1 MVVFLIL
8 CILALSVSL
17 IYFLSR
23 EKTEI
28 PFIDT
33 PVQSLKSASTSSEES
48 HSISKPVITKDDFIK
63 KLNLNDPNS
72 LNLNLNV
79 TVTSGTSA
87 QKNNI
92 DTSISGSIIKKGE
105 DLFVINPNAPYP
117 LTLMVKEGDV
127 AFKIKDYLDSESIG
141 EYCTNKAIYLF
152 ARHNVRCLELDN
164 EISRIIGAI
173 NSVIEK
179 HKENSVEWKESSEKD
194 KLDMETEFRL
204 NALNALEQK
213 PVNEYSLE
221 YLIKAQVRNIEE
233 DDDILSFFEN
243 REDLYDFFVRRLEK
257 NNRVQQIPAN
267 DYQRKN
273 WETLVELGFALRGQD
288 LGIEE
293 IIEMIRMKDIN
304 EMFSDRIDKPFARKA
319 KAYEF
324 ALSQPDIK
332 DKLSHILS
340 FRELFKIKIGAKY
353 DVEEIK
359 KCWETVRAQ
368 YDLIRDTYVMGYRNA
383 ETLKNGNYGDGWI
396 ITADDCCESCRKNHE
411 KKYKTRPRLI
421 PPYHI
426 GCNCR
431 VEVNFE

>member
-1 MVVFLIL
+1 MIIFLIL
-8 CILALSVSL
+8 CILVLFVSL

-23 EKTEI
+23 KETVT

-33 PVQSLKSASTSSEES
+33 PVQSLKSARTSFDVS
-48 HSISKPVITKDDFIK
+48 HSISKPIINEDDFINRS
-63 KLNLNDPNS
+63 NLNDPNS
-72 LNLNLNV
+72 PNLKLNV
-79 TVTSGTSA
+79 TVTSGISA
-87 QKNNI
+87 QKKNI

-105 DLFVINPNAPYP
+105 DLFVINPNAPYQ
-117 LTLMVKEGDV
+117 LTLMVKESDV
-127 AFKIKDYLDSESIG
+127 AFKIKDYLDSECIW
-141 EYCTNKAIYLF
+141 EHTTNKAIYLF

-173 NSVIEK
+173 NSVVEK
-179 HKENSVEWKESSEKD
+179 QKENSVEWKESSEKD

-213 PVNEYSLE
+213 PVNEYGLE
-221 YLIKAQVRNIEE
+221 YLIKTQVKSIEE
-233 DDDILSFFEN
+233 DDEILSYFEN

-257 NNRVQQIPAN
+257 NNRIQQIPAN

-288 LGIEE
+288 LGMEE

-324 ALSQPDIK
+324 ALSQSDIK
-332 DKLSHILS
+332 DKLSHIIS
-340 FRELFKIKIGAKY
+340 FRELFKIKIDAKY

-359 KCWETVRAQ
+359 KCWETARAQ
-368 YDLIRDTYVMGYRNA
+368 YDLVALHRNLDKNDKA
-383 ETLKNGNYGDGWI
+383 NKVYISKRGTTLWQKKTD
-396 ITADDCCESCRKNHE
+396 RKQ
-411 KKYKTRPRLI
+411 RSAAA
-421 PPYHI
+421 
-426 GCNCR
+426 
-431 VEVNFE
+431 